1 MVPITNWFLSQ
12 NGSYHK
18 MVLIRNWFFSQ
29 NGSYYKMVL
38 ITKWFL
44 SQNGPITKVEILLK
58 KHFLAET
65 FCSRT
70 RDLWWRKHFV
80 AVTGKET
87 LCGEPLN
94 GEAFCRELFR
104 GNVLKVLHLLEKNMK
119 YKLDGHKLLNISLM
133 IFLQA
138 TIYLKEKQC
147 WHPETI

>member
-1 MVPITNWFLSQ
+1 
-12 NGSYHK
+12 
-18 MVLIRNWFFSQ
+18 MVLITKWFLSQ

-44 SQNGPITKVEILLK
+44 SQNGSYHKMVPITKVEILLK

-94 GEAFCRELFR
+94 GEAFCRELLR

-147 WHPETI
+147 WDPETI